1 MVAPALLL
9 SVVVLHCVTGP
20 SPHAIDVDES
30 TLTIPA
36 VDLDD
41 VEADLIVTPRK
52 AGVCSQ
58 DFRALTFYIV
68 TSTDTTQGA
77 AVGDRIAGPV
87 FEVVVPEGNLFAHV
101 DGFCVPVARLVGK
114 VVAIVA

>member
-1 MVAPALLL
+1 MILATLLL

-20 SPHAIDVDES
+20 SSHAIDVDES

-41 VEADLIVTPRK
+41 VEADLIVTLCK
-52 AGVCSQ
+52 AGVCSH

>member
-41 VEADLIVTPRK
+41 VEADLIVTLRK

-68 TSTDTTQGA
+68 TSTDTTQGTA
-77 AVGDRIAGPV
+77 GGDRIAGPAV
-87 FEVVVPEGNLFAHV
+87 EVVVPEGSLFAHV
-101 DGFCVPVARLVGK
+101 DDSCVPEAHLVPQG
-114 VVAIVA
+114 VAIVA